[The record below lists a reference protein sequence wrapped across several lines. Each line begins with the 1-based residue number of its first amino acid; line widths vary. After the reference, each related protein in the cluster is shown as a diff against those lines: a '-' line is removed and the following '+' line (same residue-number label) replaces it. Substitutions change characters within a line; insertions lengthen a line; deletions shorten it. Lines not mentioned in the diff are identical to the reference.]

1 MIYIESMAGSRD
13 PHIPKELS
21 RYLIASETIVFVLH
35 RHWVILVEPALTSIA
50 GLVAVIFAGS
60 HFPATLSRIVVVLW
74 VLLLLRAAFHV
85 FEWRHEVFVATHSRL
100 MLVHGLVT
108 RKVDIMP
115 MTKVTDMRYD
125 RSLIG
130 KLFGY
135 GVFILESA
143 GQDQALSR
151 INFIPDP
158 DLHYQQIS
166 AVIFAPAQR
175 RLADRPGPGIKGS
188 RIPISESDNAW
199 WRRS

>member
-1 MIYIESMAGSRD
+1 MAGPND
-13 PHIPKELS
+13 QHVPKELR
-21 RYLIASETIVFVLH
+21 RYLIPSESIVFVLH
-35 RHWVILVEPALTSIA
+35 RHWIILLEPILTTLA
-50 GLVAVIFAGS
+50 GLVVAVAVGS
-60 HFPATLSRIVVVLW
+60 RSGGTLSRIVFVIW
-74 VLLLLRAAFHV
+74 LLLLGRLVFHI
-85 FEWRHEVFVATHSRL
+85 FEWHHEVFLATSSRL

-125 RSLIG
+125 RSLVGQI
-130 KLFGY
+130 FGY

-175 RLADRPGPGIKGS
+175 AQNPISRAGS
-188 RIPISESDNAW
+188 GIPIAEPDQAW

>member
-1 MIYIESMAGSRD
+1 MAGPNDRHV
-13 PHIPKELS
+13 PRELS
-21 RYLIASETIVFVLH
+21 RYLIQSESIVFVLH
-35 RHWVILVEPALTSIA
+35 RHWIVLLEPILTALA
-50 GLVAVIFAGS
+50 GLAAVVLVGS
-60 HFPATLSRIVVVLW
+60 TASGLLSRVMVVIW
-74 VLLLLRAAFHV
+74 GLLLLRLAYHV
-85 FEWRHEVFVATHSRL
+85 FEWHHEMFVATNSRL

-130 KLFGY
+130 QIFGY

-166 AVIFAPAQR
+166 AVIFAPAGR
-175 RLADRPGPGIKGS
+175 RPPERLSPAGPGS
-188 RIPISESDNAW
+188 AAPISEPDQAW